1 MPKSKTRKPAHRPVQ
16 DKPAALP
23 SPEKALEMATLA
35 ITEASLNI
43 VREAET
49 RVGLAVREGD
59 REKLDE
65 ALALHLLL
73 RTASL
78 GFLSAYSRLSGLPDP
93 MANHPMFAAE
103 NQQEG

>member
-1 MPKSKTRKPAHRPVQ
+1 MPKSKTRNVRRPVS
-16 DKPAALP
+16 DKPAPLQ

-35 ITEASLNI
+35 ITEASLNL
-43 VREAET
+43 VREAEIRIT
-49 RVGLAVREGD
+49 LAVREGD
-59 REKLDE
+59 PAKVDE

-93 MANHPMFAAE
+93 MKSDLLFAAQ
-103 NQQEG
+103 NQSS